1 MIIIIFFCLFTFTHM
16 QHDSIWHQK
25 TKYIQLFSSVV
36 TSQKFTHLTE
46 FMLMDVIIIDEIIE
60 PDTVEKEKCVHHTC
74 ELLLYKSECK
84 EWVNR
89 VNLDQWCCL
98 HCMRCNTTPPRQ
110 LTDASLGWW
119 LTDSTF
125 CNGCFV
131 TSRVDWFI
139 SVIVYG

>member
-1 MIIIIFFCLFTFTHM
+1 M

-89 VNLDQWCCL
+89 VNLDQ
-98 HCMRCNTTPPRQ
+98 
-110 LTDASLGWW
+110 
-119 LTDSTF
+119 
-125 CNGCFV
+125 
-131 TSRVDWFI
+131 
-139 SVIVYG
+139 